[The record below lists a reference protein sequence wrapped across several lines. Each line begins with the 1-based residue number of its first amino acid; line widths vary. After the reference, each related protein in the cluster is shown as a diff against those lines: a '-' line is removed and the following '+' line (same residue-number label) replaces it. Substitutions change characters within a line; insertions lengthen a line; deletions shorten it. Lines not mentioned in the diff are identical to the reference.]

1 MLSRV
6 IIGAIVFSAYQAS
19 YLRAILPYTPNLSWL
34 GWFGGIWPG
43 SSTAETAWRKSDGKE
58 WNNGSPAEAREATGE
73 ELSIPSVKW
82 AFLAFASR
90 SSRSCLGEFLAFGA
104 SWRSKS
110 SPNTAKIYRTHL
122 YIRSTD
128 TTASKCTTMNVSNIT
143 CQIMHNLWTYMNKL
157 WFVFGILRFCWKV
170 LQVHK
175 YNVED
180 EVNL

>member
-43 SSTAETAWRKSDGKE
+43 SSTDETAWRKSDGKE
-58 WNNGSPAEAREATGE
+58 WNNGSPAEAREAAGE

-90 SSRSCLGEFLAFGA
+90 SSRSCLGG
-104 SWRSKS
+104 
-110 SPNTAKIYRTHL
+110 
-122 YIRSTD
+122 
-128 TTASKCTTMNVSNIT
+128 
-143 CQIMHNLWTYMNKL
+143 
-157 WFVFGILRFCWKV
+157 VFGFWSFVEKQKLPKHGQN
-170 LQVHK
+170 LQDASVYPK
-175 YNVED
+175 YRYNGKQMYYYECKQHYLSD
-180 EVNL
+180 HAQFVNIYE